1 MSEYVI
7 HKKQSYDHSLR
18 NAICWRSETAKPFC
32 CEGGNGFALSW
43 VEYEVEHL
51 DPLKIR
57 SMSPT
62 GKVPWIRM
70 GKSTLSES
78 DSIITFLNSKQ
89 DVDLFD
95 GLTNDQKVLGLAL
108 KRLTEDHLYW
118 LMVWARWISNT
129 PRLALT

>member
-1 MSEYVI
+1 MITLYGMPSAGGL
-7 HKKQSYDHSLR
+7 KQLS
-18 NAICWRSETAKPFC
+18 PFVVKV
-32 CEGGNGFALSW
+32 EMALLYLGL
-43 VEYEVEHL
+43 EYEVEPL
-51 DPLKIR
+51 GPLKIR

-70 GKSTLSES
+70 GESTLSES

-89 DVDLFD
+89 DVDMFD